1 MRPELWSLLFALVA
15 AVTALSAQGNKLLVV
30 IEEEAEK
37 AKYSKLWSDLEGMEQ
52 QYQHTSR
59 LDNR

>member
-1 MRPELWSLLFALVA
+1 MRSELWSLLFALMA
-15 AVTALSAQGNKLLVV
+15 AVTALSAQGKKLLVV

-37 AKYSKLWSDLEGMEQ
+37 AKYSKLWGDLEGMEQ